1 MQNVTGQLNGKNY
14 TQSLTQY
21 TPYSIVLYTGSVS
34 VGASVGVSVSG
45 NRVTAGVFSF
55 ASHCQ

>member
-21 TPYSIVLYTGSVS
+21 TPYSTVLFTGSV
-34 VGASVGVSVSG
+34 SVGVSVSG
-45 NRVTAGVFSF
+45 NRVNAGVFSF